1 MAAAIRIPPLP
12 TVNDILRMYNIRA
25 KKQLSQNFI
34 MDPRLLNRIAKKCGP
49 LEGKY
54 VVEVGPG
61 PGGITRS
68 ILGLG
73 ARRCIVIEK
82 DPRFIECLSHLNTCS
97 GNKMDIHIGDALT
110 FNMQELF
117 PPGIRREWEG
127 GVPDIRLVAN
137 LPFNISTPLLI
148 KWLRCMS
155 DRSELFSY
163 GRVPLLLTFQHE
175 VAHRIMAA
183 PGDRERSRLSVVA
196 QNWTRA
202 NYEFTI
208 PGGAF
213 VPPPQVSVGLVSFR
227 PLTKPYIDLPFPLV
241 NKVVTHLFRGKN
253 KFVLSNVKTLF
264 PKKLEDKLGWDM
276 LSLSDIEKNR
286 TAISFTMDEMNR
298 LCQAYNHLITMNPS
312 LAAYTRYIS
321 EESEEEVLI
330 GPPPCGENSNLLETA
345 QPIIQSEARIQ
356 SSNQKRGL

>member
-1 MAAAIRIPPLP
+1 MAAIRIPPLP
-12 TVNDILRMYNIRA
+12 TVNDILRMYNIKA

-97 GNKMDIHIGDALT
+97 GNRMDIHIGDALT

-117 PPGIRREWEG
+117 PQGIRRDWEG
-127 GVPDIRLVAN
+127 NVPDIRVVGN

-155 DRSELFSY
+155 DRTDLFSY

-183 PGDRERSRLSVVA
+183 PGDRARSRLSVVA
-196 QNWTRA
+196 QNWARV
-202 NYEFTI
+202 NYEFML

-213 VPPPQVSVGLVSFR
+213 VPPPQVAVGLVSFK
-227 PLTKPYIDLPFPLV
+227 PLTRPYIDLPFPLV
-241 NKVVTHLFRGKN
+241 NKVVTHIFRSKN
-253 KFVLSNVKTLF
+253 KHILTNVQTLF
-264 PKKLEDKLGWDM
+264 PRQLETKLGLDM
-276 LSLSDIEKNR
+276 LSMSGIKKDR
-286 TAISFTMDEMNR
+286 TAISLTMDEMNR
-298 LCQAYNHLITMNPS
+298 LCQAYNHLIIQNPS
-312 LAAYTRYIS
+312 LASYTRFLTP
-321 EESEEEVLI
+321 ESEEELVIAPPVIGHPESGDEAVIEPPASGSKLI
-330 GPPPCGENSNLLETA
+330 DKA
-345 QPIIQSEARIQ
+345 A
-356 SSNQKRGL
+356 